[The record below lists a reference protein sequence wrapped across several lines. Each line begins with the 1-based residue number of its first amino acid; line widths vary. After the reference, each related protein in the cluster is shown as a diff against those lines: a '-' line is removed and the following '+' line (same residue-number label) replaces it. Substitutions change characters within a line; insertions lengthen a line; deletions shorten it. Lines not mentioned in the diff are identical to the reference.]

1 MISQEVFDVIKN
13 EIKLMSDK
21 QLAEMN
27 FLVWN
32 EAYTRSGQ
40 HVKDQIESEIES
52 LISETNKPR

>member
-1 MISQEVFDVIKN
+1 MISQDEFDLIKA
-13 EIKLMSDK
+13 EIKMMSDK

>member
-1 MISQEVFDVIKN
+1 MISQEVYDNIN
-13 EIKLMSDK
+13 DQIKLMSDK

>member
-1 MISQEVFDVIKN
+1 MNKEEVDFIKDQ
-13 EIKLMSDK
+13 IKLMADK